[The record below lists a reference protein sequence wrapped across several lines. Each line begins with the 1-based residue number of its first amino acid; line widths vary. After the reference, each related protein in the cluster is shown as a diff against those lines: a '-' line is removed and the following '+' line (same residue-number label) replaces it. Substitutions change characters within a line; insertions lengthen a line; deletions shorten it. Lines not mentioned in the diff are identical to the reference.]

1 MQKDDASTISGLS
14 LASFLQLLEQEQ
26 KTCTLL
32 VAKDEK
38 RGHLFLENGELIDAE
53 TAEAVGL
60 DAAYIILAWQNP
72 SFKMY
77 GPRDRGRRIEQ
88 SLTYVLMNAARKQ
101 DESGAGEAS
110 PKPSA
115 AYQKQGGDAP
125 LLGQLVEVLKKIP
138 GIRHYFILNRQAK
151 MIAYSEQ
158 NKKMGDFIAYCI
170 VAAGQMRKVL
180 DVKGPHRIL
189 ITLGSGQMVLIS
201 SVAGMIFALLL
212 NENVSADNVFEKL
225 RLAFAAP
232 GGR

>member
-1 MQKDDASTISGLS
+1 MQKEDSSTISGVS
-14 LASFLQLLEQEQ
+14 LVSFLQLLEQEQ

-32 VAKDEK
+32 VAKEEK
-38 RGHLFLENGELIDAE
+38 RGHLFFEDGRLIDAE
-53 TAEAVGL
+53 TAEAVGI

-72 SFKMY
+72 SFKIY

-88 SLTYVLMNAARKQ
+88 SLTYVLMNAAKKQ
-101 DESGAGEAS
+101 DEDGEADPS
-110 PKPSA
+110 QNPSA
-115 AYQKQGGDAP
+115 SYQRQGGENP
-125 LLGQLVEVLKKIP
+125 LLGQLVDVLKKNH

-158 NKKMGDFIAYCI
+158 NKKMGDFVAYCI
-170 VAAGQMRKVL
+170 VAAGQMRKIL

-189 ITLGSGQMVLIS
+189 LTLKNGRMVLIS
-201 SVAGMIFALLL
+201 SIAGMIFALLL
-212 NENVSADNVFEKL
+212 NENVSADDVFEKL

>member
-1 MQKDDASTISGLS
+1 MQKDDSSTISGVS
-14 LASFLQLLEQEQ
+14 LVSFLQLLEQEQ

-32 VAKDEK
+32 VANEEK
-38 RGHLFLENGELIDAE
+38 RGHLFFEDGRLIDAE
-53 TAEAVGL
+53 TAEAVGI

-72 SFKMY
+72 SFKIY

-88 SLTYVLMNAARKQ
+88 SLTYVLMNAAKKQ
-101 DESGAGEAS
+101 DEDGEDDPS
-110 PKPSA
+110 QNPSA
-115 AYQKQGGDAP
+115 SYQRQGGDNP
-125 LLGQLVEVLKKIP
+125 LLSQLVDVLKKNP

-158 NKKMGDFIAYCI
+158 NKKMGDFVAYCI
-170 VAAGQMRKVL
+170 VAAGQMRKIL

-189 ITLGSGQMVLIS
+189 LTLKNGRMVLIS
-201 SVAGMIFALLL
+201 SIAGMIFALLL
-212 NENVSADNVFEKL
+212 NENVSADDVFEKL

>member
-1 MQKDDASTISGLS
+1 MQKDESSTISGVS

-32 VAKDEK
+32 VANEER

-53 TAEAVGL
+53 TAEAVGI

-77 GPRDRGRRIEQ
+77 GPRERGRRIDQ

-101 DESGAGEAS
+101 DENVEGDTSQN
-110 PKPSA
+110 PSA
-115 AYQKQGGDAP
+115 SYQRQAGNNP
-125 LLGQLVEVLKKIP
+125 LLTQLVDVLKKIP

-170 VAAGQMRKVL
+170 VAAGEMRKIL
-180 DVKGPHRIL
+180 DTKGPHRIL
-189 ITLGSGQMVLIS
+189 LTLKNGQMLLIS

-212 NENVSADNVFEKL
+212 NENVSADDVFEKL